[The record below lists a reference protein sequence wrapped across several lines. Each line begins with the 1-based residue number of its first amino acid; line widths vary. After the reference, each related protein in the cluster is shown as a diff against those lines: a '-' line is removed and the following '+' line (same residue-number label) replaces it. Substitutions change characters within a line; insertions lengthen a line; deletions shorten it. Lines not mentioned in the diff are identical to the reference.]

1 MKSLLSVQSHVAHG
15 YVGGRAA
22 TFPLQYLGW
31 DIDNINTVNFSNH
44 TGYGHFEGSAIKP
57 EELAALLKGLNDIKC
72 SYDVVISGYI
82 PSADLIDILAEE
94 IAKLKL
100 KNPDTMYICD
110 TVMGDLGHMYVDD
123 SCVQAYRRLLDTG
136 IANVITPNQFELEL
150 LYGSAVTDEKTLRE
164 ALSYMHEKFNIRH
177 VVVSSLDAAVLNQDG
192 LGLIYCVVSSKV
204 SERSSFGTTSATP
217 SASATT
223 SLQAFVIPEIKSYFT
238 GVGDLFT
245 ALLAD
250 KLYAC
255 PSDISRA
262 VNQVLTIMSN
272 VLKLT
277 HQLGI
282 EEYKRHV
289 GDKNGSISTEG
300 IMNDGSSMRFFELKI
315 IQARQFYDY
324 SDDGEFAPLSINRG

>member
-1 MKSLLSVQSHVAHG
+1 MKSLLSIQSHVSHG

-57 EELAALLKGLNDIKC
+57 EELTALFKGLSDIKC
-72 SYDVVISGYI
+72 AYDVIVSGYI

-94 IAKLKL
+94 VVNLKRI
-100 KNPDTMYICD
+100 NPDTMYICD
-110 TVMGDLGHMYVDD
+110 TVMGDLGHLYVDD
-123 SCVQAYRRLLDTG
+123 SCVQAYRRLLSNG

-150 LYGSAVTDEKTLRE
+150 LYGSPVTDEQTLRE
-164 ALSYMHEKFNIRH
+164 ALSFMHDKYNIRH

-192 LGLIYCVVSSKV
+192 LGLIYCVVSSNE
-204 SERSSFGTTSATP
+204 STP
-217 SASATT
+217 SNGIGATT

-255 PSDISRA
+255 PHDISRA

-277 HQLGI
+277 HQLGV
-282 EEYKRHV
+282 EEYKAHTR
-289 GDKNGSISTEG
+289 DKNGSSSAEG
-300 IMNDGSSMRFFELKI
+300 IMNDGSSMRFFELRI
-315 IQARQFYDY
+315 IQARQFYEY
-324 SDDGEFAPLSINRG
+324 SGDGDFAPLSIVRG

>member
-1 MKSLLSVQSHVAHG
+1 MKSLLSIQSHVAHG

-44 TGYGHFEGSAIKP
+44 TGYGHFEGSSIKT
-57 EELAALLKGLNDIKC
+57 EELTALFKGLRDIKC
-72 SYDVVISGYI
+72 AYDVVISGYI
-82 PSADLIDILAEE
+82 PSADLIDVLSEE
-94 IAKLKL
+94 VAKLKL
-100 KNPDTMYICD
+100 KNPDTTYICD
-110 TVMGDLGHMYVDD
+110 TVMGDLGHLYVDN
-123 SCVQAYRRLLDTG
+123 SCVQAYRRLLSTG
-136 IANVITPNQFELEL
+136 IANVITPNHFELEL
-150 LYGSAVTDEKTLRE
+150 LYGSAVTDENTLRE
-164 ALSYMHEKFNIRH
+164 ALSYMHDKYSIRH

-192 LGLIYCVVSSKV
+192 LGLIYCVVSSKD
-204 SERSSFGTTSATP
+204 SGASNSIGKGTTN
-217 SASATT
+217 
-223 SLQAFVIPEIKSYFT
+223 SLHAFVIPEIKSYFT

-250 KLYAC
+250 KLYDC

-262 VNQVLTIMSN
+262 VNQVLTIMSS

-282 EEYKRHV
+282 EEYKAHF
-289 GDKNGSISTEG
+289 GDKNVPLSTEG
-300 IMNDGSSMRFFELKI
+300 VMNDGSTMRFFELRI

-324 SDDGEFAPLSINRG
+324 CGDGDFAPLSITRG